1 MHELLSLMA
10 GIPGTSG
17 GALRPWS
24 EVFVSSAASL
34 VNPARQPGSLLLW
47 ISNTTG
53 FSQVPSCLLEET
65 NPQKP
70 QPEKVSWGLS
80 QQKSGRLWA

>member
-1 MHELLSLMA
+1 MHELLGLMA
-10 GIPGTSG
+10 GIPGVSG
-17 GALRPWS
+17 GGLRPWS
-24 EVFVSSAASL
+24 KVHLSSAASL

-47 ISNTTG
+47 VNNMTG

-70 QPEKVSWGLS
+70 QSEKVSWGLS
-80 QQKSGRLWA
+80 QQKSGRVWA